1 MIDVLVIGAGLS
13 GLMTAYT
20 AAQAG
25 PLSVKVIAKGLGALH
40 WGAGTVDLF
49 GYSPTDH
56 SRPIQRPLDFIGGWL
71 AEEQPQHPY
80 SILGVER
87 VSAALA
93 AFTALTAEVGLP
105 YQGARTT
112 GDNLLLPT
120 AVGSARPTFLAP
132 QAQIGG
138 DLSREEPMLIVG
150 FTGLRDFYPELV
162 AENLSKLGHQA
173 RAAFLPLDLLTGRKD
188 SNTVQQAQGMDDHI
202 RRAGLAAALKK
213 LARPGERVGLPPIL
227 GLNDHAAAWADV
239 QAQLGAPVFEI
250 PTLPPS
256 VPGMRLFVALRD
268 KLRQMGVRV
277 EIGMEAS
284 SAAAASANGAAGHV
298 EWVQSETSARPLK
311 HYALNFVLATG
322 GIMGGGF
329 DSDHTGRVWE
339 IVFDLPLTTPQQRS
353 KWFRPAFVNPEGHP
367 VYTGGVETDEHLQPV
382 DRDGKL
388 IYENLWVVGDLL
400 ANDNPLLQRSL
411 EGAAVATG
419 HAAGLLLARRQ
430 R

>member
-13 GLMTAYT
+13 GLMAAHT

-40 WGAGTVDLF
+40 WGAGTIDLF
-49 GYSPTDH
+49 GYSPMDH
-56 SRPIQRPLDFIGGWL
+56 SRPIPRPLDFIGGWL
-71 AEEQPQHPY
+71 AEQQPEHPY
-80 SILGVER
+80 SVLGLER
-87 VSAALA
+87 VSAAMD
-93 AFTALTAEVGLP
+93 AFVALTAQLGLP
-105 YQGARTT
+105 YQGAPTP

-120 AVGSARPTFLAP
+120 AVGAARPTFLAP
-132 QAQIGG
+132 QSQISG
-138 DLSREEPMLIVG
+138 DLSLDAPMLIVG
-150 FTGLRDFYPELV
+150 FIGLRDFYPELV
-162 AENLSKLGHQA
+162 AENLNKLGHRA
-173 RAAFLPLDLLTGRKD
+173 RAAFLPLDLLTERRD
-188 SNTVQQAQGMDDHI
+188 SNTIQQAQGMDD
-202 RRAGLAAALKK
+202 RDCRGRLAGALKK
-213 LARPGERVGLPPIL
+213 LARPGERLGLPPIL

-239 QAQLGAPVFEI
+239 QAQVGASVFEI

-268 KLRQMGVRV
+268 HLRRTGVRV

-284 SAAAASANGAAGHV
+284 SASATTANGAAGRI

-311 HYALNFVLATG
+311 HYARNFVLATG

-339 IVFDLPLTTPQQRS
+339 VVFDLPLSTPQQRS
-353 KWFRPAFVNPEGHP
+353 KWFRPTFVNPEGHP
-367 VYTGGVETDEHLQPV
+367 VYSGGVEVNSRLQPV
-382 DRDGKL
+382 DRNGKPV
-388 IYENLWVVGDLL
+388 YENLWVVGDLL

-419 HAAGLLLARRQ
+419 HAAGMLLARHDR
-430 R
+430 